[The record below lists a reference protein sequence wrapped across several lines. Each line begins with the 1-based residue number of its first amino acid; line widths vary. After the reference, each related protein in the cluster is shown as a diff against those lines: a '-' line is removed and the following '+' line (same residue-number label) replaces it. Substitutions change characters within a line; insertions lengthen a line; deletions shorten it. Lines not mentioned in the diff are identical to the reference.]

1 MDLKLD
7 LTKAVKIVI
16 AKDETHH
23 VEYIIDNGEI
33 KDVNLIEIDN
43 SQEKSCDKKAVE
55 LDPPVNN
62 PEYNDRYFID
72 KAAPL
77 AEKIVRGR
85 NMVATV
91 QDGMSDTSNPEALHN
106 ILKDGTTD
114 GREKASAFQEIENN
128 REVAEDLKETW
139 KEKWINEQSNRNS
152 VSMDRSKK
160 LMELVKNGDID
171 NRVKKQK
178 QGGIPK
184 IIYNAMKGE
193 K

>member
-33 KDVNLIEIDN
+33 KDVNIIEIDN
-43 SQEKSCDKKAVE
+43 SPAKSCDKKAVE

-77 AEKIVRGR
+77 AEKILNGR
-85 NMVATV
+85 KMVATV
-91 QDGMSDTSNPEALHN
+91 QDGISDTSNPAALHS

-114 GREKASAFQEIENN
+114 INEKYEI
-128 REVAEDLKETW
+128 KEKNQVDDIKEAW
-139 KEKWINEQSNRNS
+139 KEKWINEQSNSNA

-171 NRVKKQK
+171 KRVKKQK

-184 IIYNAMKGE
+184 IIYNAMKDV

>member
-77 AEKIVRGR
+77 AEKILNGR
-85 NMVATV
+85 KMVATV
-91 QDGMSDTSNPEALHN
+91 QDGISDTSAKRNKRDQPEKLDFSDTVRLCHRYFVAVL
-106 ILKDGTTD
+106 LQSSAD
-114 GREKASAFQEIENN
+114 GRSMQPRSGIF
-128 REVAEDLKETW
+128 W
-139 KEKWINEQSNRNS
+139 K
-152 VSMDRSKK
+152 MY
-160 LMELVKNGDID
+160 M
-171 NRVKKQK
+171 
-178 QGGIPK
+178 
-184 IIYNAMKGE
+184 A
-193 K
+193 

>member
-43 SQEKSCDKKAVE
+43 SPEKSCDKKAVE

-77 AEKIVRGR
+77 AEKILNGR
-85 NMVATV
+85 KMVATV
-91 QDGMSDTSNPEALHN
+91 QDGISDTSNPAALHN
-106 ILKDGTTD
+106 ILEDGTTD
-114 GREKASAFQEIENN
+114 INEKYDVE